1 MTGMK
6 QVTILCS
13 SDLAAGV
20 QEALVAAGVEGF
32 LRVPGAVGV
41 MPGAAAEHGRW
52 PRFEA
57 ELFVAPV
64 PDETAPR
71 LVESLRTVAG
81 RCEVEP
87 CLRILVSSLEAVY

>member
-1 MTGMK
+1 MK
-6 QVTILCS
+6 QVTVLCS
-13 SDLAAGV
+13 SDLAGTV
-20 QEALVAAGVEGF
+20 QDALVGAGVEGF

-41 MPGAAAEHGRW
+41 KPSAAAEHGRY

-57 ELFVAPV
+57 EMFVAPAKDDAAANV
-64 PDETAPR
+64 VAA
-71 LVESLRTVAG
+71 LGSFAG